1 MPTRPRALALSRLL
15 SDLKEALEQA
25 IRGVNAMA
33 EEENLAPIGPDVFPS
48 RPIAEAGSKYAS
60 LLPGEAWEIDGESA
74 LGTGINQAPATDST
88 PEGAAEIAD
97 NAAVP
102 ASVEPIPLRRI
113 VEAMLFLG
121 GEPLQAEKACSVVRG
136 LTADELTRTI
146 DELNAAYRSQGRP
159 YRIRPWRNGYE
170 LALRPRF
177 LHVMEKLQGVTREAR
192 LAPSAIEVLS
202 LVAYRQPITKQDV
215 DSLRGA
221 ESGAI
226 LRQLV
231 RRGLLAV
238 VHEESETA
246 SPTKYRTTQRFL
258 ELFQLRG
265 PEDLPLM
272 GDLQRL

>member
-1 MPTRPRALALSRLL
+1 MPGEKDLSPAD
-15 SDLKEALEQA
+15 SDVLRE
-25 IRGVNAMA
+25 
-33 EEENLAPIGPDVFPS
+33 FPV
-48 RPIAEAGSKYAS
+48 RPISETSSEYAT
-60 LLPGEAWEIDGESA
+60 LLPGEAWQVDDESE
-74 LGTGINQAPATDST
+74 LGNGFAQASTADSQT
-88 PEGAAEIAD
+88 ASAAERAD
-97 NAAVP
+97 QDALAAS
-102 ASVEPIPLRRI
+102 AKPIPLRCI

-121 GEPLQAEKACSVVRG
+121 GEPLTAEKACSVVRG
-136 LTADELTRTI
+136 LTADEWVRTI

-177 LHVMEKLQGVTREAR
+177 LHVIEKLQGVTREAR

-202 LVAYRQPITKQDV
+202 LVAYRQPIPKQDI

-221 ESGAI
+221 ESGGI

-238 VHEESETA
+238 VHEESETPC
-246 SPTKYRTTQRFL
+246 PTKYRTTQRFL
-258 ELFQLRG
+258 DLFQLRG

-272 GDLQRL
+272 SDLQRL